1 MHNLLNIIF
10 RYSRWFVF
18 TFYVVLSC
26 VLLFDSN
33 NPYQH
38 HVYLTSANEITA
50 SVYRF
55 TSGITSYFYLKD
67 INDDLLQQNAD
78 LELQVISLNAQIK
91 RYQEQLYADTMKN
104 PESLNQYDFQIAHV
118 ISNSISKPY
127 NYITIDK
134 GSEDG
139 ITPEMGVF
147 DQNGIVGV
155 VDVTG
160 KHNSRIISLL
170 NPNFRISCKAK
181 NSDYFG
187 SLIWDGKNCNEAIV
201 EEMPR
206 HALIS
211 KGDTIVTSGYS
222 AVFPEGIAVGV
233 ITNFENSDNDNFHT
247 LRVKLFTDFAK
258 LSIVKV
264 VSNRDI
270 NELKLLQPANNDTSK

>member
-1 MHNLLNIIF
+1 MEDFRVEYRDNHCEYRVGNWCTKNLK
-10 RYSRWFVF
+10 
-18 TFYVVLSC
+18 T
-26 VLLFDSN
+26 
-33 NPYQH
+33 
-38 HVYLTSANEITA
+38 
-50 SVYRF
+50 
-55 TSGITSYFYLKD
+55 
-67 INDDLLQQNAD
+67 INFAF
-78 LELQVISLNAQIK
+78 LEH
-91 RYQEQLYADTMKN
+91 
-104 PESLNQYDFQIAHV
+104 FC
-118 ISNSISKPY
+118 
-127 NYITIDK
+127 
-134 GSEDG
+134 
-139 ITPEMGVF
+139 
-147 DQNGIVGV
+147 
-155 VDVTG
+155 
-160 KHNSRIISLL
+160 SLL